1 MFKYLK
7 VWLILCS
14 SSFQSFFVSRVGSV
28 LFLTGKILRF
38 LFFLVF
44 MILLVSK
51 TRVLA
56 GYNIWEAVLF
66 YLTFNLAS
74 VFIQNVFN
82 IRAHISFLFLF
93 HKEITDKYFAT
104 LERILKVH
112 SETSLITALAHQVN
126 QKDLNNLRTTLLK
139 PFIEEKWRQEE
150 ISKGEKTD
158 DNIKSF
164 GQKLVIMRK
173 ELHEEMLR
181 NERAGKNIAE
191 FNGKIAILNMII
203 GDSL

>member
-1 MFKYLK
+1 MFTNK
-7 VWLILCS
+7 
-14 SSFQSFFVSRVGSV
+14 
-28 LFLTGKILRF
+28 KILELENENKKLRLEF
-38 LFFLVF
+38 KIMSDDFSFRLCQQADEIKNLRLN
-44 MILLVSK
+44 IENK
-51 TRVLA
+51 IIQHTNEIETRL
-56 GYNIWEAVLF
+56 N
-66 YLTFNLAS
+66 
-74 VFIQNVFN
+74 
-82 IRAHISFLFLF
+82 LF